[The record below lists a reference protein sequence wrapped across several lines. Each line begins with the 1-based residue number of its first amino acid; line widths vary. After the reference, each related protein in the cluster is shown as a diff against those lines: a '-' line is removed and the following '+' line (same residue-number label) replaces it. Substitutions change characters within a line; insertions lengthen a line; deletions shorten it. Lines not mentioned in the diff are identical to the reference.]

1 MNPTQILSA
10 DQIRQKIRRIASQL
24 YETNF
29 DEAALVLAGVA
40 GEGYELARRL
50 ADELQQIAP
59 FSVSLVQ
66 IDLDK
71 SQKAQPS
78 IALPGGSGTYANRVV
93 VLIDDVL
100 YSGRTLAFSLQPFL
114 SVPVRKI
121 QVAVLVNRNHP
132 RYPIAADFIGLELV
146 TTLNEH
152 VEVIL
157 SDPAREGV
165 YLQ

>member
-29 DEAALVLAGVA
+29 DETALVLAGVA

-50 ADELQQIAP
+50 THDLQQVAP
-59 FSVSLVQ
+59 FTVSLVQ

-71 SQKAQPS
+71 TEKSQPVIQ
-78 IALPGGSGTYANRVV
+78 LPGGSGTYTDRVV

-157 SDPAREGV
+157 SDPTREGV
-165 YLQ
+165 YLR

>member
-1 MNPTQILSA
+1 MAVTPILTATQI
-10 DQIRQKIRRIASQL
+10 QQKIRRIASQL

-29 DEAALVLAGVA
+29 DEKALVLAGVA

-50 ADELQQIAP
+50 ADELRQIAP
-59 FSVSLVQ
+59 FAVSLVQ
-66 IDLDK
+66 LTIDK
-71 SQKAQPS
+71 TQTTQPTM
-78 IALPGGSGTYANRVV
+78 ALPDPVADYSNKVV

-132 RYPIAADFIGLELV
+132 RYPIAADFIGLELA

-152 VEVIL
+152 IEVIL
-157 SDPAREGV
+157 SDKDREGV
-165 YLQ
+165 YLR

>member
-1 MNPTQILSA
+1 MNPAQILSA
-10 DQIRQKIRRIASQL
+10 DQIRQKVRRIASQI

-29 DEAALVLAGVA
+29 DETALVLAGVM

-50 ADELQQIAP
+50 ADELRQVAP
-59 FSVSLVQ
+59 FAVSLVQ

-71 SQKAQPS
+71 TQPAQPA
-78 IALPGGSGTYANRVV
+78 IQLPDATASYADRVV

-114 SVPVRKI
+114 SVPTRKI

-132 RYPIAADFIGLELV
+132 RYPIAADFIGLELA
-146 TTLNEH
+146 TTLSEH
-152 VEVIL
+152 VEVVL

-165 YLQ
+165 YLK

>member
-1 MNPTQILSA
+1 MTITQILTA
-10 DQIRQKIRRIASQL
+10 EQIQQKIRRIANQL

-29 DEAALVLAGVA
+29 DEKALVLAGVA
-40 GEGYELARRL
+40 GEGYELASRL
-50 ADELQQIAP
+50 TRELQQIAP
-59 FSVSLVQ
+59 FSVSLVRIDIDKTQ
-66 IDLDK
+66 TAQPPIDLPASDY
-71 SQKAQPS
+71 
-78 IALPGGSGTYANRVV
+78 TDRVV

-132 RYPIAADFIGLELV
+132 RYPIAADFIGLELA

-152 VEVIL
+152 VDVIL
-157 SDPAREGV
+157 SDPERAGV
-165 YLQ
+165 YLR

>member
-1 MNPTQILSA
+1 MNPVQILSA

-40 GEGYELARRL
+40 GEGYELARRI
-50 ADELQQIAP
+50 ADELRQIAP
-59 FSVSLVQ
+59 FSVTLVQ
-66 IDLDK
+66 IELDK
-71 SQKAQPS
+71 TQKAQPN
-78 IALPGGSGTYANRVV
+78 IQLPGGSGTYTDRVV

-132 RYPIAADFIGLELV
+132 RFPIAADFIGLELA

-152 VEVIL
+152 VDVIL
-157 SDPAREGV
+157 SDSAREGV

>member
-10 DQIRQKIRRIASQL
+10 GQIRQKVRRIASQL

-29 DEAALVLAGVA
+29 DETALVLAGVA

-50 ADELQQIAP
+50 ANQLQLIAP
-59 FSVSLVQ
+59 FTVSLVQ
-66 IDLDK
+66 IELDK
-71 SQKAQPS
+71 TQKAQPV
-78 IALPGGSGTYANRVV
+78 IQLPGGSDAYTDRVV

-132 RYPIAADFIGLELV
+132 RYPIAADFIGLELA

-157 SDPAREGV
+157 SDPEREGV

>member
-1 MNPTQILSA
+1 MNPAQILSA

-40 GEGYELARRL
+40 GEGYELAQRI
-50 ADELQQIAP
+50 AGELRQIAP
-59 FSVSLVQ
+59 FTVTLVQ

-71 SQKAQPS
+71 KQNVQPA
-78 IALPGGSGTYANRVV
+78 IQLPGSPGTYTDCVV

-132 RYPIAADFIGLELV
+132 RYPIAADFIGLELA

>member
-10 DQIRQKIRRIASQL
+10 GQIRQKIRRIASQV

-29 DEAALVLAGVA
+29 DEAAVVLAGVA

-50 ADELQQIAP
+50 ADELRQIAP
-59 FSVSLVQ
+59 FTVSLVQ

-71 SQKAQPS
+71 TQKAQPA
-78 IALPGGSGTYANRVV
+78 IQLPGGSGTYTDRVV

-100 YSGRTLAFSLQPFL
+100 YSGRTMAFSLQPFL

-132 RYPIAADFIGLELV
+132 RYPIAADFIGIELA

-152 VEVIL
+152 VDVIL
-157 SDPAREGV
+157 SDATREGV
-165 YLQ
+165 YLR

>member
-1 MNPTQILSA
+1 MTVTQILTA
-10 DQIRQKIRRIASQL
+10 KQIQQKVRRIASQL

-29 DEAALVLAGVA
+29 DEKALVLAGVA

-50 ADELQQIAP
+50 ARELQQIAP
-59 FSVSLVQ
+59 FAVSLVR
-66 IDLDK
+66 IDIDK
-71 SQKAQPS
+71 SQTAQPP
-78 IALPGGSGTYANRVV
+78 INLPATDYTDRVV

-114 SVPVRKI
+114 SVAVRKI

-132 RYPIAADFIGLELV
+132 RYPIAADFIGLELA

-152 VEVIL
+152 VDVIL
-157 SDPAREGV
+157 SDPDQEGV
-165 YLQ
+165 YLR

>member
-1 MNPTQILSA
+1 MKPTQILSA
-10 DQIRQKIRRIASQL
+10 DQIRQKVRRIASQL

-50 ADELQQIAP
+50 ADELRLIAP
-59 FSVSLVQ
+59 FAVTLVQ
-66 IDLDK
+66 INLDK
-71 SQKAQPS
+71 SQPAQPV
-78 IALPGGSGTYANRVV
+78 IELPGGSGTYVDRVV

-114 SVPVRKI
+114 AVPVRKI
-121 QVAVLVNRNHP
+121 QVAVLVNRNHT

-157 SDPAREGV
+157 SDPTREGV
-165 YLQ
+165 YLR

>member
-10 DQIRQKIRRIASQL
+10 GQIRQKVRRIASQIH
-24 YETNF
+24 ETNF
-29 DEAALVLAGVA
+29 DETALVLAGVA

-50 ADELQQIAP
+50 ADELRQVAP
-59 FSVSLVQ
+59 FEVVLVR

-71 SQKAQPS
+71 TQPAQPA
-78 IALPGGSGTYANRVV
+78 IRLPGNVPGYANRVV

-114 SVPVRKI
+114 AVPVRKI

-132 RYPIAADFIGLELV
+132 RYPIAADFIGLELA
-146 TTLNEH
+146 TTLSEH
-152 VEVIL
+152 VEVVL

-165 YLQ
+165 YLK

>member
-10 DQIRQKIRRIASQL
+10 DQIRQKVRRIASQL
-24 YETNF
+24 HETNF
-29 DEAALVLAGVA
+29 DETAVVLAGIA

-50 ADELQQIAP
+50 ADELRQVAP
-59 FSVSLVQ
+59 FTVSLIELPIDKTQ
-66 IDLDK
+66 QAQPTIDL
-71 SQKAQPS
+71 
-78 IALPGGSGTYANRVV
+78 PGESATYTDRVV

-132 RYPIAADFIGLELV
+132 RYPIAADFIGLELA

-152 VEVIL
+152 VEVVL
-157 SDPAREGV
+157 SNPDREGV
-165 YLQ
+165 YLA

>member
-10 DQIRQKIRRIASQL
+10 GQIRQKVRRIASQL

-50 ADELQQIAP
+50 AIELRQIAP
-59 FSVSLVQ
+59 FEVTLV
-66 IDLDK
+66 
-71 SQKAQPS
+71 
-78 IALPGGSGTYANRVV
+78 
-93 VLIDDVL
+93 
-100 YSGRTLAFSLQPFL
+100 LA
-114 SVPVRKI
+114 VPVRKI
-121 QVAVLVNRNHP
+121 QVAVLVNRNHT

-152 VEVIL
+152 VEVVL

-165 YLQ
+165 YLR

>member
-1 MNPTQILSA
+1 MAVTPILTATQI
-10 DQIRQKIRRIASQL
+10 QQKIRRIASQL

-29 DEAALVLAGVA
+29 DEKALVLAGVA

-50 ADELQQIAP
+50 AEELRQIAP
-59 FSVSLVQ
+59 FAVSLVQ
-66 IDLDK
+66 LTIDK
-71 SQKAQPS
+71 TQTTQPEMT
-78 IALPGGSGTYANRVV
+78 LPDPVADYSNKVV

-132 RYPIAADFIGLELV
+132 RYPIAADFIGLELA

-152 VEVIL
+152 IEVIL
-157 SDPAREGV
+157 SDKEREGV
-165 YLQ
+165 YLR

>member
-50 ADELQQIAP
+50 ADELKQIAP
-59 FSVSLVQ
+59 FTVTLVQ

-71 SQKAQPS
+71 AQKAQPV
-78 IALPGGSGTYANRVV
+78 IALPGGSGTYTDRVV

-132 RYPIAADFIGLELV
+132 RYPIAADFIGLELA